1 MKKNKYPIL
10 FRAYKSSDFHEVE
23 KMLNLL
29 SKVPLRSD
37 KEIYEI
43 HRKIINYPQNHRFV
57 GVLYDEIVCHGVC
70 IFDLKIR
77 GDICCHLEDIVVKES
92 MQRKGIGKLLIT
104 YLVEFAKKNNC
115 YKITTTTQENNRKFY
130 ESCGLSLN
138 GIEMRL
144 LLK

>member
-1 MKKNKYPIL
+1 MKKNQYPIL
-10 FRAYKSSDFHEVE
+10 FRLYESSDFHEVE

-43 HRKIINYPQNHRFV
+43 HRKIISYPQNHRFV
-57 GVLYDEIVCHGVC
+57 GVQNDEIVCHGVC

-92 MQRKGIGKLLIT
+92 MQR
-104 YLVEFAKKNNC
+104 
-115 YKITTTTQENNRKFY
+115 
-130 ESCGLSLN
+130 
-138 GIEMRL
+138 
-144 LLK
+144 

>member
-1 MKKNKYPIL
+1 MKKNQYPIV
-10 FRAYKSSDFHEVE
+10 FRAYDSSDFHQVE
-23 KMLNLL
+23 KMFNLL

-37 KEIYEI
+37 KEISEI

-57 GVLYDEIVCHGVC
+57 GIQYDEIVCHGTC

-77 GDICCHLEDIVVKES
+77 GDICCHLEDIVVKKS

-104 YLVEFAKKNNC
+104 YLIEFAKKNNC

-138 GIEMRL
+138 AIGMGI